1 MGVPSSA
8 QMGGKLRSTTGVSGV
23 RLRPPLTGGVSALPG
38 HAWQHVSTAAEA
50 AAAAA
55 AAAVAAAAAAAVVLR
70 LRVLGGKLRAGIVT
84 FYSSGSFR
92 KMRLMNN
99 SSKLLGFSFFACLIF
114 SSAKP
119 SKGNFRRY
127 HPVYNRLLPRTK
139 KMMICQSMN
148 FLVLL
153 VKCSNLGWKHK
164 MCLV

>member
-92 KMRLMNN
+92 KM
-99 SSKLLGFSFFACLIF
+99 GFSFFACLIL

-119 SKGNFRRY
+119 SKGSFRRY

-139 KMMICQSMN
+139 KMMVDSD
-148 FLVLL
+148 LVS
-153 VKCSNLGWKHK
+153 VNL
-164 MCLV
+164 